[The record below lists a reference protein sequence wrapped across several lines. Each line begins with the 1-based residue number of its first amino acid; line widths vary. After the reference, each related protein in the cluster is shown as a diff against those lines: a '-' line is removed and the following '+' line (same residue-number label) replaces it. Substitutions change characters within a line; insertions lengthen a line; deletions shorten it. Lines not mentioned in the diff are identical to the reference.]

1 MFILTFAEQ
10 YFEVFDSKT
19 GEVRLCGRDACK
31 RLMATCSKLYPD
43 VIFGSMDTGYM
54 NIKAIKDAAR
64 KQGVIE

>member
-1 MFILTFAEQ
+1 MLILTFAEQ
-10 YFEVFDSKT
+10 YFEVFDEKT
-19 GEVRLCGRDACK
+19 GEVNLCGRDACK
-31 RLMATCSKLYPD
+31 RLMQMCSQLYPD